1 MNAKIQLALWIS
13 HPVLELL
20 LASALVWR
28 RLYRRFPVF
37 FAFVVFQLLHFAVL
51 FPIHQSGNYKLY
63 FYSYW
68 ISSTIDLTFG
78 FLVIHEI
85 FLDVFRA
92 YHTLRDLGTILFK
105 WAALVMMIVA
115 LVVAVSA
122 PTERSPIVVAVLT
135 MQRCVRVIQCGLV
148 LFLMIFSNYLAVSW
162 KQPSFGIAL
171 GMGVLASTQL
181 AGNALYSGLKISG
194 SSFALANTSLYCC
207 TVLVWLG
214 YAAMKAAAPVDVAT
228 ALVSQRWERSL
239 TDLQHPAPAGSL
251 IPMFERMVDRALSRN
266 AEQSEHLEYRA
277 LDAGAIPELPPSV
290 SISPSLRPEI
300 ASIISH

>member
-135 MQRCVRVIQCGLV
+135 MQRCVRVIQSGMV

-171 GMGVLASTQL
+171 GLGVLAGSQL
-181 AGNALYSGLKISG
+181 AGNALYSGGDISG
-194 SSFALANTSLYCC
+194 PAFVLANMSLYCL
-207 TVLVWLG
+207 TVLVWLA
-214 YAAMKAAAPVDVAT
+214 YAATKAALPRNTAT
-228 ALVSQRWERSL
+228 ALVSQRWEESL
-239 TDLQHPAPAGSL
+239 NDLQYAAPSDSL
-251 IPMFERMVDRALSRN
+251 IPMYERMVDRALSRN
-266 AEQSEHLEYRA
+266 ASDPEPPEH
-277 LDAGAIPELPPSV
+277 DARNDRSAQEVETPLSAAPP
-290 SISPSLRPEI
+290 LRL
-300 ASIISH
+300 